1 MKKTLL
7 SSSAIAGAALLAA
20 PVATPAFAGTPEVG
34 DNFTVTIGGS
44 MRFSVLAFD
53 QDVRT
58 GRGRGYR
65 FSTDEAEVKF
75 AAGGVADNGLEYGF
89 EMELQTQTN
98 DAANSDETWAYLR
111 GNWGEVNLGDQ
122 DDAAD
127 RMAIGGEDAM
137 PGRGGYDGAVGD
149 VFNLPTSGFGGPGA
163 TFTGDATKATYF
175 SPRFYGFQIGASWTP
190 DTNHAGGAAIAD
202 NDTSFE
208 NVASGGLNF
217 SEEFNGFGV
226 ILAGTVAYSDSPEIV
241 GALGSTVGADVG
253 DAWQWQVGAL
263 FSYAGFQLGG
273 AWGGGDNLTATLV
286 NATAGIVADTGQW
299 YDVGLSYSTGPWKVG
314 GGAFWSSAENNG
326 GGVQGPDTDVA
337 IYSIGGNYKVAPG
350 MEIATDVNFVEVDN
364 RNRSLTA
371 AGAQNNDG
379 TVFVFSTIFSF

>member
-1 MKKTLL
+1 MKRILL
-7 SSSAIAGAALLAA
+7 SGSAIAGVVLAA
-20 PVATPAFAGTPEVG
+20 APFANVASAGTPEVG
-34 DNFTVTIGGS
+34 DNFTVKISGDY
-44 MRFSVLAFD
+44 RFSVLAFD

-65 FSTDEAEVKF
+65 FSSDEAEVKF

-89 EMELQTQTN
+89 EMELQTQT
-98 DAANSDETWAYLR
+98 DDGANSDETWAYLR

-175 SPRFYGFQIGASWTP
+175 SRASTASRSARRGPGHQPRWRRRDRRQRHLVRERGVGRPELLRGVQRLRRDPRRYR
-190 DTNHAGGAAIAD
+190 
-202 NDTSFE
+202 
-208 NVASGGLNF
+208 GLF
-217 SEEFNGFGV
+217 R
-226 ILAGTVAYSDSPEIV
+226 LAGDRRRAGQHRRRRCRRRLAVAGRRPV
-241 GALGSTVGADVG
+241 LLCRLPARRRLGRRRQPDR
-253 DAWQWQVGAL
+253 
-263 FSYAGFQLGG
+263 
-273 AWGGGDNLTATLV
+273 TLV